1 MNDAPVPVDEATIIP
16 VAQAPASAPDAV
28 AADALPPP
36 GLPNQRPNQPPDR
49 LPQRLTQRLGRA
61 AKAPW
66 RQGFIPLMRLLAA
79 QHPELPPIGHSQR
92 PQQEPFRL
100 GQQASLTFA
109 PREIAE
115 ISTRDGQAVIRL
127 FGLGMLGPHG
137 PLPLHVTEIVRER
150 REARRD
156 ATLSQFLDLFHHR
169 YLTLFYRA
177 WAQAQSCAGLDRPE
191 AETFTPYIAR
201 LSGEEVEEI
210 PDTPLPP
217 HARWASVAHRIREAR
232 NPDGLVATLANY
244 FGIGV
249 TLQEFQLHWIPIEA
263 KDTCLIGLARP
274 SSLLG
279 QGALAG
285 EVVPDRQCG
294 FRLILGPLDL
304 RQYLRFTPQG
314 ADDGSDLPA
323 LMEWVRAFVGFE
335 YLWEIALRLRREDAR
350 PTRLGGSARLGWS
363 SWMVDEPPTAQA
375 PDATLLGMV
384 FEPERSAAT
393 RSPAPS
399 RPSAAGPH
407 SNPPHTP

>member
-1 MNDAPVPVDEATIIP
+1 MNDGLVLVDDATLIP
-16 VAQAPASAPDAV
+16 AVQAPASAPGAV
-28 AADALPPP
+28 AADAHPLP
-36 GLPNQRPNQPPDR
+36 GLPNP
-49 LPQRLTQRLGRA
+49 LPERLTQRLGRA

-100 GQQASLTFA
+100 GQQASLAFA

-169 YLTLFYRA
+169 FLTLFYRA

-201 LSGEEVEEI
+201 LSGDEVEEI
-210 PDTPLPP
+210 PDNPLPP

-279 QGALAG
+279 LGALAG
-285 EVVPDRQCG
+285 LENGQ
-294 FRLILGPLDL
+294 RLPLAVECDDL
-304 RQYLRFTPQG
+304 SLLRALALSTDTVIG
-314 ADDGSDLPA
+314 STDAGSLADVQAGRLVRLDIAGMPAVHSDMAIVSLHGRSFSRMA
-323 LMEWVRAFVGFE
+323 QFAVNHLM
-335 YLWEIALRLRREDAR
+335 
-350 PTRLGGSARLGWS
+350 
-363 SWMVDEPPTAQA
+363 AQA
-375 PDATLLGMV
+375 RTPDC
-384 FEPERSAAT
+384 P
-393 RSPAPS
+393 
-399 RPSAAGPH
+399 
-407 SNPPHTP
+407 